1 MFSSQ
6 HTFSVVKAIIHFLA
20 PGLSDGDVDFVHA
33 VIRKL
38 AHVVEYFILGFLL
51 FRAFRGPSGVWW
63 GWRWFSLAL
72 IVVVVWAIS
81 DEFHQSLVPA
91 RTASALDVGIDTLG
105 GIIGQIANG
114 LWIRHKG
121 R

>member
-6 HTFSVVKAIIHFLA
+6 HTFSAVKAIIHFLA
-20 PGLSDGDVDFVHA
+20 PGLSDGDVDLVHA

-51 FRAFRGPSGVWW
+51 FRAFRGPSSAWW
-63 GWRWFSLAL
+63 SWRWFSLAL
-72 IVVVVWAIS
+72 IVVVLWAIS
-81 DEFHQSLVPA
+81 DELHQSIVPA

-105 GIIGQIANG
+105 GILGQVGNV
-114 LWIRHKG
+114 LWNHHRKG
-121 R
+121 